1 MRFLNYFKEGK
12 KHLSEC
18 FLFLRRAGVGE
29 LRLGWGILG
38 NSLFF
43 LPNVLVI
50 ALMGRL
56 FLGAGEDG
64 V

>member
-1 MRFLNYFKEGK
+1 MFSFPEACRNGDK
-12 KHLSEC
+12 
-18 FLFLRRAGVGE
+18 LRQ
-29 LRLGWGILG
+29 GWGILG

-43 LPNVLVI
+43 LSNVLVI

-64 V
+64 VYKGWLQSVML

>member
-1 MRFLNYFKEGK
+1 MPEGD
-12 KHLSEC
+12 EM
-18 FLFLRRAGVGE
+18 
-29 LRLGWGILG
+29 RLGWGILG

-43 LPNVLVI
+43 LLNVLVI

-56 FLGAGEDG
+56 FLGAGVDG

>member
-1 MRFLNYFKEGK
+1 MRGGRDE
-12 KHLSEC
+12 
-18 FLFLRRAGVGE
+18 AGVGN
-29 LRLGWGILG
+29 LGE
-38 NSLFF
+38 FFVF

-56 FLGAGEDG
+56 FLGAGVDG

>member
-1 MRFLNYFKEGK
+1 M
-12 KHLSEC
+12 
-18 FLFLRRAGVGE
+18 GE
-29 LRLGWGILG
+29 LRLGGGILG

-56 FLGAGEDG
+56 FLGAGVDG